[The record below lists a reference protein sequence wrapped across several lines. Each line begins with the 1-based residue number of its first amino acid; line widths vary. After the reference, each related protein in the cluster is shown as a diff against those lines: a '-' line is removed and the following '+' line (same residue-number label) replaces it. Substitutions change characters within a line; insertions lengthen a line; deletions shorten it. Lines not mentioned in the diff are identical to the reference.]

1 MKKYILN
8 LIYFIICLFFL
19 LPFMGIFFKSLNFKM
34 WIYVLNS
41 WSTYESLITTTTIL
55 FITVLINFIIG
66 TPVAAF
72 LVREKSKLNFLLMI
86 LIALPLIIPVM
97 VSTMGLQFSFIKLNL
112 IDSVLGVSIVHSVA
126 TIPYYILS
134 MKSGYLTINKDYLNL
149 GKILGANPIQIFF
162 KITLPLIYPSFL
174 VGVSL
179 TIVVSLAQYL
189 ITFII
194 GGGRVITLPILM
206 MPYLVDGGI
215 TNGTVYSVI
224 YVIFT
229 YLLLFLLNSFT
240 KNIYRKR
247 DLHDSNKQCI

>member
-8 LIYFIICLFFL
+8 LTYFVICLFFL

-34 WIYVLNS
+34 WVYVLNS
-41 WSTYESLITTTTIL
+41 PNTYESLITTTAIL

-72 LVREKSKLNFLLMI
+72 LGREKSKLNFLLMI
-86 LIALPLIIPVM
+86 LIILPLIIPVM
-97 VSTMGLQFSFIKLNL
+97 VSTMGLQFTFIKLNL
-112 IDSVLGVSIVHSVA
+112 IDTVLGVSVVHSVA

-134 MKSGYLTINKDYLNL
+134 MKSGYLTINKDYVKL
-149 GKILGANPIQIFF
+149 GKILGANPIQLFF

-224 YVIFT
+224 YIIFT

-247 DLHDSNKQCI
+247 ELHDSNKQCI